1 MSRASLFAGTFCL
14 AVCIYVWVVIAFFL
28 TENQFNPI
36 QDALDDFFP
45 KLEVFLQNNATFQG
59 EKFNETTEDL
69 RNYVENIRSFCPNAI
84 IATLVVYVVYALS
97 TLLMMIA
104 TEFQLNCVLM
114 IPSMV
119 LQLFF
124 IIIMINISFLQS
136 LTLALMSQYSS
147 AFLLGSFI
155 KVILLSWPIFL
166 AIMVVIYDTNPKW
179 ALGIM
184 CIVFLQL
191 FYSST
196 ATFAVVLNSIV
207 LLHIP
212 FAMCL
217 NIVWKDFVSIK
228 MEPKNTK

>member
-1 MSRASLFAGTFCL
+1 M
-14 AVCIYVWVVIAFFL
+14 

-69 RNYVENIRSFCPNAI
+69 KNYVENIRSFCPNAI

-97 TLLMMIA
+97 TILMMIA

-147 AFLLGSFI
+147 AFLLSSFI
-155 KVILLSWPIFL
+155 LWFLIFL
-166 AIMVVIYDTNPKW
+166 ASMVVIYHTKSKW
-179 ALGIM
+179 ALGVM
-184 CIVFLQL
+184 FMEYVLAVVLLQL
-191 FYSST
+191 LDSST
-196 ATFAVVLNSIV
+196 ANFAVVLNSIV

-217 NIVWKDFVSIK
+217 NIVWKAFVSIK